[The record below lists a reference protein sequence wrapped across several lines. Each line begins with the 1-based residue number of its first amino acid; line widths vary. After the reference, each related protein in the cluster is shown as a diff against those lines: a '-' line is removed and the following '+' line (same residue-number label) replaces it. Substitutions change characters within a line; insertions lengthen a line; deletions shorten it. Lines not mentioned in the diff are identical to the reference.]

1 MTTQRGSTEM
11 AHVTRDHGARPSR
24 FTIRCP
30 YCQTALDAGLT
41 LPELRERYR
50 VRPGDALTPACG
62 HTYRLPQ
69 PFPAA

>member
-1 MTTQRGSTEM
+1 MQQRGSTEM
-11 AHVTRDHGARPSR
+11 AHVTRDHGDRPSR

-30 YCQTALDAGLT
+30 SCQTPLDTGLT
-41 LPELRERYR
+41 LPELRERHH
-50 VRPGDALTPACG
+50 VRPGDALTAPCG